1 MSTIFPSSPS
11 TVLEQEDSIISH
23 SFLGH
28 VYSHLLYYSD
38 SWNLANSWK
47 KIFILL
53 RRIWDFW
60 MPILKMSESGLAAAK
75 FTGPTYTAEG
85 FCDSAGY
92 NGFRSQPETLEKNI
106 WEEPDLQV
114 VQGFLVL

>member
-11 TVLEQEDSIISH
+11 TILEQENSIISH

-28 VYSHLLYYSD
+28 VYSHLLYYSN

-47 KIFILL
+47 EIFIRL
-53 RRIWDFW
+53 RRIWDLW

-75 FTGPTYTAEG
+75 FTRPTYTVEV
-85 FCDSAGY
+85 FYDSAG
-92 NGFRSQPETLEKNI
+92 NNVFRSQPETLEKNI